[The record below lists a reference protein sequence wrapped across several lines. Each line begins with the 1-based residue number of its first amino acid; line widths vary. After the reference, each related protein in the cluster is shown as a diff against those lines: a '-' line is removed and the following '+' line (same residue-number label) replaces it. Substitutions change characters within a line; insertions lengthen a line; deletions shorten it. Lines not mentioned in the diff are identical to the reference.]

1 VKKVAEH
8 PDLPNIVH
16 EVQTLRRLEK
26 ISGILTGQSARDSK
40 PKTAI
45 NKLLNESL
53 IKLKKHQAEGDAESY
68 DLMVK
73 SVCSDFRIIVER
85 AVEVVLLNSVVLR
98 FRREV
103 MTKGLLRQL
112 SNITQEDCDL
122 IDDLMTRYSV
132 YEHSQADD
140 LPAIP
145 PELADLEIDMKSLAE
160 WMGEYS
166 KRVA

>member
-1 VKKVAEH
+1 MA
-8 PDLPNIVH
+8 
-16 EVQTLRRLEK
+16 
-26 ISGILTGQSARDSK
+26 
-40 PKTAI
+40 
-45 NKLLNESL
+45 
-53 IKLKKHQAEGDAESY
+53 
-68 DLMVK
+68 K
-73 SVCSDFRIIVER
+73 SVCSDFRIIVKR
-85 AVEVVLLNSVVLR
+85 AVDVVLLNSVVMR

-140 LPAIP
+140 LPAVP
-145 PELADLEIDMKSLAE
+145 PELANLETDMKSLAD

>member
-1 VKKVAEH
+1 
-8 PDLPNIVH
+8 
-16 EVQTLRRLEK
+16 
-26 ISGILTGQSARDSK
+26 
-40 PKTAI
+40 
-45 NKLLNESL
+45 
-53 IKLKKHQAEGDAESY
+53 
-68 DLMVK
+68 
-73 SVCSDFRIIVER
+73 
-85 AVEVVLLNSVVLR
+85 
-98 FRREV
+98 EV

-140 LPAIP
+140 FPALP
-145 PELADLEIDMKSLAE
+145 PELDQLEKDMKSLSE

>member
-1 VKKVAEH
+1 MKEH
-8 PDLPNIVH
+8 PDIQDIVFN
-16 EVQTLRRLEK
+16 VQTLRRLDK
-26 ISGILTGQSARDSK
+26 TSGILTGQSARDSK
-40 PKTAI
+40 PKPAI
-45 NKLLNESL
+45 NKLLNENL
-53 IKLKKHQAEGDAESY
+53 AQLKRHQAEGDAESY
-68 DLMVK
+68 DLMAK

-85 AVEVVLLNSVVLR
+85 TVEVVMLNSVVLR

-140 LPAIP
+140 LPAVP
-145 PELADLEIDMKSLAE
+145 PELAQLETDMRSLADWIE
-160 WMGEYS
+160 GYS

>member
-1 VKKVAEH
+1 M
-8 PDLPNIVH
+8 LH
-16 EVQTLRRLEK
+16 EVQTLRRLDK
-26 ISGILTGQSARDSK
+26 TSGILTGQSARDSK
-40 PKTAI
+40 PKSAI
-45 NKLLNESL
+45 NKLLKETL
-53 IKLKKHQAEGDAESY
+53 PRLKRHQAEGDVDSY
-68 DLMVK
+68 DFMAK

-85 AVEVVLLNSVVLR
+85 TVEVVMLNNVVLR

-112 SNITQEDCDL
+112 SNITQNDCDL

-140 LPAIP
+140 LPAVP
-145 PELADLEIDMKSLAE
+145 PELIQLEADMQSLAD
-160 WMGEYS
+160 WMEDYA

>member
-1 VKKVAEH
+1 MA
-8 PDLPNIVH
+8 
-16 EVQTLRRLEK
+16 
-26 ISGILTGQSARDSK
+26 
-40 PKTAI
+40 
-45 NKLLNESL
+45 
-53 IKLKKHQAEGDAESY
+53 
-68 DLMVK
+68 K

-85 AVEVVLLNSVVLR
+85 TVEVVMLNNVVLR

-112 SNITQEDCDL
+112 SNITQNDCDL

-140 LPAIP
+140 LPAVP
-145 PELADLEIDMKSLAE
+145 PELIQLEADMQSLAD
-160 WMGEYS
+160 WMEDYA